1 MTPFFWQSDKAIFF
15 ATSLK
20 ILSLRFDLELVY
32 REAEL
37 LESKITIVISPGFLV
52 SDLASLISITSQP
65 LNKVVSLNFKRHQN

>member
-1 MTPFFWQSDKAIFF
+1 M
-15 ATSLK
+15 
-20 ILSLRFDLELVY
+20 SLRFDLELVY

-37 LESKITIVISPGFLV
+37 LESKIAIVISPGFLV